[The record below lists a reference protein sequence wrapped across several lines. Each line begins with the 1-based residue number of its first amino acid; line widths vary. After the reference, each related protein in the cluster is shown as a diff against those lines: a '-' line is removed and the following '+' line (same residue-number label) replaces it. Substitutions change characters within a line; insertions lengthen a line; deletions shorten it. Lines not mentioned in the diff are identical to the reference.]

1 MIGDRADR
9 HAGPTIDALY
19 GIDVELRDL
28 IEARTAS
35 SYAVF
40 FFGWM
45 QSTGQ
50 ASTRMQGSAIT
61 KAIGHLR
68 LSEPTVRPRGEEV
81 KREAL
86 RVRAVEV
93 GDIALQCLPNRL
105 FAPTRRGSGSSP
117 VGIH

>member
-1 MIGDRADR
+1 
-9 HAGPTIDALY
+9 
-19 GIDVELRDL
+19 
-28 IEARTAS
+28 
-35 SYAVF
+35 
-40 FFGWM
+40 
-45 QSTGQ
+45 
-50 ASTRMQGSAIT
+50 MQGSAIT

-68 LSEPTVRPRGEEV
+68 LSERTVRPRGEEV